1 MENKKTTELLDLL
14 KTKID
19 KNGNLLDGYDEVRD
33 ELMMREP
40 FFDINQNSER
50 LDEIENQ
57 IKQLK
62 RHKHDEKTND
72 VLIRI

>member
-1 MENKKTTELLDLL
+1 MENKTTTKLLDLL

-19 KNGNLLDGYDEVRD
+19 KNGNLLDGYSEVRD
-33 ELMMREP
+33 ELMTREP
-40 FFDINQNSER
+40 FFDISENSER
-50 LDEIENQ
+50 LDAIEDEI
-57 IKQLK
+57 KKLK